1 MRKTM
6 PDTAI
11 LSKRFQI
18 SIPRSIRE
26 ARNWEPGQRFA
37 FIPKGAGVLLVPVP
51 QKADLKE
58 LAKGAGNTES
68 RDRADRF

>member
-1 MRKTM
+1 M

-11 LSKRFQI
+11 LSKQFRL
-18 SIPRSIRE
+18 SIPRSICTT
-26 ARNWEPGQRFA
+26 RNWTPGQTFA

-51 QKADLKE
+51 ARDDLSG
-58 LAKGAGNTES
+58 LSKGARNRAA